1 METDLTE
8 SAGQIEIVSETLNE
22 NPATI
27 LGLGF
32 SCDFSIAEKLA
43 ELYAQAMTRRKLNR
57 KIKADACFKHDQAF
71 RYLLTSSP
79 ESFRYAF

>member
-27 LGLGF
+27 LDLGF
-32 SCDFSIAEKLA
+32 RCDFSIAEKLA
-43 ELYAQAMTRRKLNR
+43 ELYAQAMTRRKL
-57 KIKADACFKHDQAF
+57 
-71 RYLLTSSP
+71 
-79 ESFRYAF
+79 